1 MRISHVQN
9 NNNYNNKY
17 YQPSFGIW
25 HRDVYKTGKDGM
37 EKLSHR
43 NDTCFFRNGFFWE
56 NLTNYL
62 EQKFSKT
69 DKVNVYCYGCSDGS
83 EPYTFAMKVLARG
96 KDFAQKFLPIQA
108 RDIDGIAICK
118 ALDGEYKL
126 GSYEIFHFEQYLTDG
141 FVKAGEDV
149 VKIKKSKSSNLREFF
164 DYSEYSRDY
173 LMPDGKL
180 EVKAKD
186 VLKKT
191 VKFAMGDIFEDYKN
205 INPDNAIVFARNF
218 WPYIEDAQKRS
229 EFFKKLYGHLHEGSL
244 FVIGDFD
251 AVEARDGSYFF
262 GSVKKEIKRAGFVET
277 ELENVFEKR

>member
-9 NNNYNNKY
+9 NNYNNKY
-17 YQPSFGIW
+17 FQPSFGIW
-25 HRDVYKTGKDGM
+25 HRDVYKAGAKGI
-37 EKLSHR
+37 EELAYR
-43 NDTCFFRNGFFWE
+43 NDTCFFRDAFFWE
-56 NLTNYL
+56 KLTNYF

-69 DKVNVYCYGCSDGS
+69 NKVNVYCYGCSDGS

-96 KDFAQKFLPIQA
+96 EDFALKFLPIQA

-118 ALDGEYKL
+118 ALEGEYKL
-126 GSYEIFHFEQYLTDG
+126 DKNEIFHVEQSLADG
-141 FVKAGEDV
+141 FVIVDEDV
-149 VKIKKSKSSNLREFF
+149 IKIKKYKSSNLRDYF

-205 INPDNAIVFARNF
+205 INPVNSVVFARNF
-218 WPYIEDAQKRS
+218 WPYVEDSKKCGK
-229 EFFKKLYGHLHEGSL
+229 FFADLYKHLYNGSL
-244 FVIGDFD
+244 FIIGQYDNSIFPTQTT
-251 AVEARDGSYFF
+251 
-262 GSVKKEIKRAGFVET
+262 SVKEELLKAGFKET
-277 ELENVFEKR
+277 EVENVFEKR